1 MSNKLYCSY
10 GDYSAILDRDTGTL
24 DICEAGGKCM
34 TGVHVAKLYYKD
46 MVIDPA
52 DFTLSSSGSSVGR
65 IVANW
70 TRQSEVVSFFKLSVN
85 VNDTGVE
92 VILTADPECT
102 VDLCGTV
109 SWGAESDK
117 HTFPMS
123 SVENACHLR
132 SAIGPAASYMDDMLF
147 DRLTDSAVRVSGG
160 KRYRMRYDWDK
171 KCYGF
176 TLTTGIKAGERRFRV
191 AVARNVMADRY
202 HFQYGPINK
211 DGDYQKPPAGW
222 MTWYSV
228 GFDACEKNV
237 LENTQWQA
245 KHLKDY
251 GADTIW
257 IDWEWHHADYAGIRE
272 DGVDSLNPDPKKYPN
287 GLDYVA
293 KKIKECGFVPALWI
307 GYTNDPAKNEFIREN
322 PEVVLREEIGWCGTY
337 YYDFTHP
344 KYLNEFLPMAIGRV
358 KDWGFEAIK
367 YDTIWDGV
375 EKNEKFHMDCYDPS
389 VTTKD
394 AFRAMIAKT
403 RECMGENAYVLSCSA
418 TPGGV
423 LWAADLFDAARVGG
437 DTFEWDEY
445 VEQGVLR
452 VMRYYPLHNV
462 CLYNDPDNVI
472 LSEQYNNDAQAASRA
487 YFNTLLGLPMTF
499 GDVLPELPEKRVD
512 LLRRCLP
519 TMDVH
524 PMDIYDHES
533 NKRHLITNLNV
544 ELPWE
549 SYNVVSVL
557 NLQQKNCRYEVRLD
571 GDLYLDPG
579 VYHLYDFGKKRYLGC
594 TDTKLEVE
602 LGSCESGIIAVRRR
616 LDRPQIVSTNRHVTQ
631 GAAEMENLAWS
642 EGDLTLA
649 LTAKLVAGDEYV
661 VTLYVPDGYAP
672 ADELAVVDAEQGIY
686 EYRFLPAET
695 GSHTLTLNFKKS

>member
-1 MSNKLYCSY
+1 
-10 GDYSAILDRDTGTL
+10 
-24 DICEAGGKCM
+24 
-34 TGVHVAKLYYKD
+34 
-46 MVIDPA
+46 
-52 DFTLSSSGSSVGR
+52 
-65 IVANW
+65 
-70 TRQSEVVSFFKLSVN
+70 
-85 VNDTGVE
+85 
-92 VILTADPECT
+92 
-102 VDLCGTV
+102 
-109 SWGAESDK
+109 
-117 HTFPMS
+117 
-123 SVENACHLR
+123 
-132 SAIGPAASYMDDMLF
+132 
-147 DRLTDSAVRVSGG
+147 
-160 KRYRMRYDWDK
+160 
-171 KCYGF
+171 
-176 TLTTGIKAGERRFRV
+176 
-191 AVARNVMADRY
+191 
-202 HFQYGPINK
+202 
-211 DGDYQKPPAGW
+211 
-222 MTWYSV
+222 
-228 GFDACEKNV
+228 
-237 LENTQWQA
+237 
-245 KHLKDY
+245 
-251 GADTIW
+251 
-257 IDWEWHHADYAGIRE
+257 
-272 DGVDSLNPDPKKYPN
+272 
-287 GLDYVA
+287 
-293 KKIKECGFVPALWI
+293 
-307 GYTNDPAKNEFIREN
+307 
-322 PEVVLREEIGWCGTY
+322 
-337 YYDFTHP
+337 
-344 KYLNEFLPMAIGRV
+344 
-358 KDWGFEAIK
+358 
-367 YDTIWDGV
+367 
-375 EKNEKFHMDCYDPS
+375 
-389 VTTKD
+389 
-394 AFRAMIAKT
+394 
-403 RECMGENAYVLSCSA
+403 VLSCSA